1 MKPMNLCTDFPISI
15 LSRLRCVSII
25 LLFSNIYIFCFG
37 RHTFPWPWD
46 DIDAPSLF
54 PIMSLYELKLELQ
67 KAHQELIDKV
77 IFLFFSCKSCQAF
90 HVLYHTDTN
99 VLLGAPTGSGKT
111 ISAELAI
118 LHLFNTQPDM
128 KVVYIAPL
136 KAIVRERMNDW
147 RQRLVSQ
154 LGKKMVEMTGDFTPD
169 MTALLSANIII
180 STPEKWDGISRNWH
194 SRSYVMKVGLMILDE
209 IHLLGAD
216 RGPILEVTN

>member
-1 MKPMNLCTDFPISI
+1 M
-15 LSRLRCVSII
+15 
-25 LLFSNIYIFCFG
+25 
-37 RHTFPWPWD
+37 
-46 DIDAPSLF
+46 
-54 PIMSLYELKLELQ
+54 
-67 KAHQELIDKV
+67 
-77 IFLFFSCKSCQAF
+77 
-90 HVLYHTDTN
+90 
-99 VLLGAPTGSGKT
+99 
-111 ISAELAI
+111 
-118 LHLFNTQPDM
+118 LHLFSTQPDM

-169 MTALLSANIII
+169 MMALLSADIII

-216 RGPILEVTN
+216 RGPILEVTL